1 MTKLQPRDLFIGVLI
16 LVTVLQMDEVSCKN
30 TLLKKLGDW
39 KV

>member
-1 MTKLQPRDLFIGVLI
+1 MTKIQSKGLFIDVHM

-30 TLLKKLGDW
+30 TLLKKLGDC